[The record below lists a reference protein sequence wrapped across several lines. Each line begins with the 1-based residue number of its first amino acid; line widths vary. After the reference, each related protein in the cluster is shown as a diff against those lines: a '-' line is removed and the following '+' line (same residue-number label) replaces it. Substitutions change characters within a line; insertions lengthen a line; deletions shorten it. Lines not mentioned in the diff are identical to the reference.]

1 MATKSD
7 ADYVQALN
15 PKGYLNN
22 REITNLDG
30 QFLVKGSQDCEIIN
44 QEKVAARPGFT
55 VVGDPKTKN
64 AGHHSSAD
72 WETNTGVHRS
82 LRLNDDGELEVYWK
96 HAWYLLKE
104 YAANTHAEFYP
115 WWSSTE
121 LLDFLLY
128 VVGGHGIE
136 MWSGGI
142 AEIASATASTVTLQK
157 YLSGT
162 SYNFHDNGA
171 DPDTITDSLS
181 GFVTAGFVAGDTIL
195 VTGSVSNDG
204 TYTVKTVTAGTLTLF
219 AQYELTDESGPTV
232 VIKAPGATWAES
244 RFLTS
249 GTRSVRING
258 NEYDYTGGEGT
269 GTLTGLSGV
278 AGVSFGD
285 LALQAIRSTDI
296 GDFSDNYQAD
306 LISVTGNYVFVG
318 SKKSRVV
325 YVSKSTDYTDFT
337 FTTPLRKPTEG
348 FVFNLDSTPTA
359 FSPDEGLMYAFARR
373 DDAYKIVF
381 TLSAD
386 FASETISFTKGKTAT
401 GQAAVSQGAVVNI
414 KNAVAFVSFE
424 PTVDTLGNVAFFN
437 DSPQAVPI
445 SDPIKNDIEAYDTTD
460 VHGMYANRDLWYT
473 FPAEGILQI
482 YNTQYGYWQP
492 PWHLDIGRFALIDL
506 EGDGKLVLCGH
517 SASTNETYRLR
528 DGWNDNGAPRTVI
541 MAFGYENYGARFTPK
556 SFDEAATE
564 LYMSENTE
572 VTDRIIYD
580 YKGSTDIREFPISGG
595 DSTIVFTPNDGY
607 GIGHDPLGDKPL
619 GSLIDEPDDMRKVRV
634 VNMTT
639 VKDFF
644 ERQRVYY
651 ADGIDA
657 RFEIIAYGENV
668 ELGDNI
674 PTYLKR

>member
-1 MATKSD
+1 MASKPD

-30 QFLVKGSQDCEIIN
+30 QYLVKGSQDCEIIN

-55 VVGDPKTKN
+55 LVGPAKTKN
-64 AGHHSSAD
+64 AGHHSSTD
-72 WETNTGVHRS
+72 WETNTGAHRS
-82 LRLNDDGELEVYWK
+82 LRMNDDGELEVYWK
-96 HAWYLLKE
+96 HAWYLLKK
-104 YAANTHAEFYP
+104 YSANTHAEFYP
-115 WWSSTE
+115 WWSTTE
-121 LLDFLLY
+121 LLDLLLY
-128 VVGGHGIE
+128 VIGTDVVE

-142 AEIASATASTVTLQK
+142 AEIASSTASTVTLKK
-157 YLSGT
+157 YLAGST
-162 SYNFHDNGA
+162 YSFHDNGA
-171 DPDTITDSLS
+171 SADTITDTAN
-181 GFVTAGFVAGDTIL
+181 GFVTAGFVAGDTI
-195 VTGSVSNDG
+195 VVSGSASNDG
-204 TYTVKTVTAGTLTLF
+204 TYIVQTVAAGTLTLF
-219 AQYELTDESGPTV
+219 SQYTLASETTPTIV
-232 VIKAPGATWAES
+232 LKAPGATWAES
-244 RFLTS
+244 RFLTN
-249 GTRSVRING
+249 GTRAVRING
-258 NEYDYTGGEGT
+258 VEYPYTGGEGT

-278 AGVSFGD
+278 SGVSSGD
-285 LALQAIRSTDI
+285 LAMQAVRSVSLDV
-296 GDFSDNYQAD
+296 SDNYQAD
-306 LISVTGNYVFVG
+306 LISMTGNNMFYG
-318 SKKSRVV
+318 STKSRVV
-325 YVSKSTDYTDFT
+325 YVSKSTDYTDLT
-337 FTTPLRKPTEG
+337 FTTPLRKPGEG

-373 DDAYKIVF
+373 DDAYKITF

-386 FASETISFTKGKTAT
+386 FSAETISFTKGKTAT

-424 PTVDTLGNVAFFN
+424 PTIDTLGNVAFFN
-437 DSPQAVPI
+437 DAAQAVPI
-445 SDPIKNDIEAYDTTD
+445 SDPIKNDIEAYDTTG
-460 VHGMYANRDLWYT
+460 VHGIYANRDMWYT
-473 FPAEGILQI
+473 FPAEGIVQI

-492 PWHLDIGRFALIDL
+492 PWHLDIGRFAFIDL
-506 EGDGKLVLCGH
+506 EGDGVLSLCGH
-517 SASTNETYRLR
+517 SASTNETYLLR

-564 LYMSENTE
+564 LYMSENTQ

-580 YKGSTDIREFPISGG
+580 YKGSTDIREFPISGS

-607 GIGHDPLGDKPL
+607 GIGHDPLGNKPL
-619 GSLIDEPDDMRKVRV
+619 GSLADEPDDMRKVRV